1 MSAAT
6 RTSRVALGPTEPE
19 VSAAELAKGLDEAEN
34 HPLPLDDADKQMPVP
49 PEGGT
54 GLMQP

>member
-1 MSAAT
+1 
-6 RTSRVALGPTEPE
+6 
-19 VSAAELAKGLDEAEN
+19 LAKGLDEAEN